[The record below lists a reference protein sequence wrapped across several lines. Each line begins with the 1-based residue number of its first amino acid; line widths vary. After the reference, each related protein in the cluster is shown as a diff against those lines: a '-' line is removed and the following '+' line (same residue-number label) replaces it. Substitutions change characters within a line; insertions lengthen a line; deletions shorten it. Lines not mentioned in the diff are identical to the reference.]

1 MDIPTL
7 MYNLR
12 EEVTCSVCMQLYT
25 NPKQLPCLHI
35 FCLQCLNNLARTSA
49 RYGKIKCPLCQR
61 EVAVPGSGTLETLPN
76 CFHMKN
82 LLDILAIKECNKAKV
97 TCGNCETKREEAA
110 YCFHCGKFWCN
121 DCLNG
126 HNILRENK
134 EHRVLA
140 LTDFEDKDFEHVL
153 KRPVFCQKELHDKE
167 VLKFYCKE
175 CNVPVCQTCVIVEHN
190 KHDVEHLEVAAREVK
205 GSIACKL
212 DVAKESSNTISNCI
226 RKLEKKSLLLEHRT
240 KISKEQI
247 HEIVNS
253 LIVTLRQ
260 KEQESIAEVE
270 KQYLTAQERIRTSKD
285 ELQDQLDKRNN
296 SISQIEALVQRSPA
310 AELVRAKT
318 IINEM
323 SQGLLEPQD
332 MQPTADRNVT
342 FPVFFKNEEFPKIIQ
357 QSRIGNL
364 DEVPETE
371 TELQKCTLEGLKE
384 GTEGLES
391 QFELITR
398 NSKGEQ
404 YYCPADVISVDIVSN
419 QNEHVAEEIIITD
432 EKNGRYKIS
441 YIPRKAGEHLMRVRI
456 NEEEMKEFPL
466 ALRITERYFTPLRC
480 ITLGTTEAI
489 KLKYPWGV
497 AVSDSNTIFV
507 SDMRNNRIVVFAE
520 NGEFIRSF
528 GENVL
533 RRPTGLVV
541 DNTGRLIVVNRLDGK
556 ILSFTST
563 GEYIGPFYNGDVLKE
578 PRGMALDSQGNYI
591 VCDAGNGCVRFISPQ
606 GNIFKT
612 IGNVFLKLPL
622 DCVCYE
628 NKIFVSD
635 GGAHLVKVYN
645 SNGKRLYQFRRQG
658 SGDGEFQRP
667 CGLAIDK
674 TGHLLVC
681 DFNSN
686 RIQVLTLEGDFVTKF
701 GKYGKKMGE
710 MKGPN
715 YISVLKS
722 GHFVVCEY
730 KNNRLQIF
738 E

>member
-1 MDIPTL
+1 
-7 MYNLR
+7 
-12 EEVTCSVCMQLYT
+12 MQLYT

-35 FCLQCLNNLARTSA
+35 FCLQCLNKLARTNA

-61 EVAVPGSGTLETLPN
+61 EVAVPESGTLETLPN

-82 LLDILAIKECNKAKV
+82 LLDILAIKECNNAKV
-97 TCGNCETKREEAA
+97 TCENCETKREEAS

-175 CNVPVCQTCVIVEHN
+175 CNVPVCQTCVIVEHIN

-212 DVAKESSNTISNCI
+212 DVAKESSNTISNYI

-247 HEIVNS
+247 QEIVNS

-357 QSRIGNL
+357 QSRQSRIGNL

-404 YYCPADVISVDIVSN
+404 YYCAADVISVDIVSK

-441 YIPRKAGEHLMRVRI
+441 YIHRKAGEHLMTVRI

-466 ALRITERYFTPLRC
+466 ALRITERCFTPLRC
-480 ITLGTTEAI
+480 IRVGTTEAI

-507 SDMRNNRIVVFAE
+507 SDMDNNRIVVFAE

-541 DNTGRLIVVNRLDGK
+541 DNTGGLIVVNRLDGK

-563 GEYIGPFYNGDVLKE
+563 GEYIGPFYNGDELKE
-578 PRGMALDSQGNYI
+578 PRGIALDSKGNYI

-635 GGAHLVKVYN
+635 GEAHLVKVYN
-645 SNGKRLYQFRRQG
+645 RNGGYLHQFGRQG
-658 SGDGEFQRP
+658 SGDGEFERP
-667 CGLAIDK
+667 SGLAIDK

-701 GKYGKKMGE
+701 GNYGKKKGE
-710 MKGPN
+710 MKGPS

-722 GHFVVCEY
+722 GHFVVCEF
-730 KNNRLQIF
+730 KNDRLQIF
-738 E
+738 